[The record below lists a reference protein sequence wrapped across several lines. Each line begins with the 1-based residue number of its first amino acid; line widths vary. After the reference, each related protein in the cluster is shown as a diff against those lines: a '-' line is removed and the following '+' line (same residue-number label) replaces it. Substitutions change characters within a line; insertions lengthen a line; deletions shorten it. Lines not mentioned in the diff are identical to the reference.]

1 MARRKL
7 KEKDVRSL
15 IKIGKTSIGLTIP
28 IEIAEKLKLRERQKV
43 RVRLQKKNIVIRDW
57 EK

>member
-7 KEKDVRSL
+7 KYKDIRQL
-15 IKIGKTSIGLTIP
+15 IKIGKTSLGLTIP
-28 IEIAEKLKLRERQKV
+28 IEIAGKLKLRERQKV
-43 RVRLQKKNIVIRDW
+43 KVKLQKRNIVIRDW